1 MRSQPRIWHNVGSR
15 IHLKI
20 ALKVI
25 FLPFFLIFGAYLF
38 LHYDLYIFLM
48 DSKKAIEFI
57 HSFHPY
63 DDFVF
68 IGLQIFQ
75 VLVAGALPAE
85 LTGFIGGY
93 LYGPVL
99 GTIYS
104 TIGLSVGSWL
114 AFLLARIYGLPLV
127 RRVVKTSV
135 MQRYDHFIEQRGP
148 SVSFILFLMPGFP
161 KAALCYI
168 IGLSPMRIWTFMA
181 VSTAGRLFG
190 TILLSVSG
198 SSVRNNQR
206 VVLLAILVI
215 VGIIFLFAYFYRGR
229 LTKMAERKKN
239 IDIRK
244 KK

>member
-1 MRSQPRIWHNVGSR
+1 MRSQTRAWRDLASR
-15 IHLKI
+15 IHLKV

-25 FLPFFLIFGAYLF
+25 FLLFLLIFGAYLF
-38 LHYDLYIFLM
+38 LHYDLYFFLT
-48 DSKKAIEFI
+48 DPKKAIEFI
-57 HSFHPY
+57 NSFHPY

-75 VLVAGALPAE
+75 VLIAGALPAE
-85 LTGFIGGY
+85 LTGFVGGY
-93 LYGPVL
+93 LYGPVR

-127 RRVVKTSV
+127 RKVVKASV
-135 MQRYDHFIEQRGP
+135 MQRYDHFMEQRGP
-148 SVSFILFLMPGFP
+148 SVSFILFLIPGFP

-168 IGLSPMRIWTFMA
+168 IGLSPMKIWTFMA

-206 VVLLAILVI
+206 VVFLAILVI

-229 LTKMAERKKN
+229 LTNMAGGKKSMDIGKRK
-239 IDIRK
+239 
-244 KK
+244 